1 MLRIPC
7 NGVYIAV
14 VFFSSSS
21 IVFYIFFFF
30 SPPVFVFTGTKCAA
44 KRLLR
49 FRPRAAARSTLDVIG
64 DWSKIHFYEISD
76 CRYFLPA
83 VFITVASKKKSGEE
97 GGREERKKEKIVGK
111 IFDKKE

>member
-83 VFITVASKKKSGEE
+83 VFITVTSKKKVGRREE
-97 GGREERKKEKIVGK
+97 GRRGKK
-111 IFDKKE
+111 KK